1 MNDFIKLP
9 EPQKDLTFP
18 LMKAIE
24 KRRTKRKWKKDSLS
38 QQEISNVLWVACG
51 KTMEESKRS
60 KSRRT
65 VPSSRNSQ
73 TIKVYVATDKGL
85 FNYDENSHGLHLIKS
100 DDIREELTNQKMMKD
115 MPLGL
120 IYVSDFSKLK
130 GYVGTDNNRK
140 LFVAGTETG
149 FISQNVY
156 LYCASAGLNTAVIG
170 LVNRDKLHATMGLVD
185 NEKVI
190 FTQAIGKSLDV

>member
-1 MNDFIKLP
+1 
-9 EPQKDLTFP
+9 
-18 LMKAIE
+18 MKAIE
-24 KRRTKRKWKKDSLS
+24 KRRTKRKWKNDSLS
-38 QQEISNVLWVACG
+38 QQDISNILWVACG

-100 DDIREELTNQKMMKD
+100 DDIREKLTNQKMMKN

-120 IYVSDFSKLK
+120 VYVSDFSKLK
-130 GYVGTDNNRK
+130 GYVGTDDNRK
-140 LFVAGTETG
+140 LFVVGTETG

-185 NEKVI
+185 YEKVI

>member
-85 FNYDENSHGLHLIKS
+85 FNYNENSHGLHLIKS

-120 IYVSDFSKLK
+120 VYVSDFSKLK